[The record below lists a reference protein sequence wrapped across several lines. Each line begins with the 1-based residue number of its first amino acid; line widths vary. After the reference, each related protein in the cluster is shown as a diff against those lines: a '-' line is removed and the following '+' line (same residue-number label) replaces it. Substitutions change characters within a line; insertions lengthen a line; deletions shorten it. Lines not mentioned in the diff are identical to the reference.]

1 MPHLGVNP
9 RGLVPNELWQV
20 DVTHVP
26 TFGSLKYLHVTIDTF
41 GGFLFASAHSGEA
54 SKNVIA
60 HVLSCIAVMGRPEVI
75 KTDNG
80 PGYTGRIF
88 QYFCKQLQIKH
99 ITGIPYNPQ
108 GQGLVERAH
117 QTLKTC
123 FRNLTQTFY
132 PSIGAPKKCS
142 APCPICVEFSNPR
155 RLVNL
160 QLIVS
165 GIHSPL
171 IDTPQ

>member
-9 RGLVPNELWQV
+9 RGLVPNELWQM

-80 PGYTGRIF
+80 PGYTGKMF

-123 FRNLTQTFY
+123 FQNLTQTFY

-142 APCPICVEFSNPR
+142 SPCPIYLC
-155 RLVNL
+155 
-160 QLIVS
+160 
-165 GIHSPL
+165 
-171 IDTPQ
+171 